1 MTNEELQRT
10 MDFILAQQ
18 AQFAVNMQQ
27 LQEGQ
32 KELQAAQTRTGQ
44 LVTHLTN
51 VLREVVD
58 EQVRMSERH
67 AAAQAHTE
75 ERLAASRAH
84 ADERFAELAD
94 SQAHTEQKLNALI
107 DIVRAGRNGKA

>member
-1 MTNEELQRT
+1 MTNEEIQRT
-10 MDFILAQQ
+10 MEFILTQQ
-18 AQFAVNMQQ
+18 AQFAANMQQ

-32 KELQAAQTRTGQ
+32 KELQQAQARTEQ

-58 EQVRMSERH
+58 EQARMSERH
-67 AAAQAHTE
+67 VASQVYTE
-75 ERLAASRAH
+75 ERLAALRAH
-84 ADERFAELAD
+84 TDERFAELAD

-107 DIVRAGRNGKA
+107 DIVREGRNGKS